1 MDMLGNSFSF
11 VKSTA
16 IIAGQVAAV
25 VAGGFLSFAA
35 QAANC
40 TYMPVS
46 GKVYNIVNEASGL
59 YLDVSG
65 GSKENNAKIIQW
77 PANGAA
83 NQRWLVTDLGNGKWT
98 IRPTHSK
105 KAMDVYGWYTV
116 DGGAINQWD
125 YSGNPNQQWQLV
137 SSKSGG
143 FTIVG
148 EHSKKLVT
156 VADKSRASA
165 IYQNANNSSA
175 NQRWYFN
182 PVDGDCVAPT
192 ATGGSGS
199 FSKTFMGSDKILI
212 GGAME
217 DKTSDAAPFHIRY
230 HYVHSQPATN
240 QACYNNCDNACGN
253 MTQWWACWS
262 RSQWNTK
269 PGLFV
274 SMWRE
279 RKNFVA
285 GQKNLAQM
293 KHWTWY
299 SLRDLGD
306 AAGYSDGP
314 GEVNAVNDAKLLK
327 RYMDDY
333 RFFLQ
338 QVGDE
343 KTTIHLEPDFWGY
356 VRSINSNPRAVPAQ
370 VKAAN
375 STDCAND
382 ENNAAGLASCLIS
395 MAHKYARNSTVGIHV
410 SCWDYTMEGKP
421 KECAKFFKDLGAGKG
436 DFLVTDAS
444 DRDAGWY
451 QEQGKS
457 YHWWDDKGFAT
468 YMNQI
473 KTLTETIG
481 KPMIIWQIPL
491 GNMAM
496 NNTFQ
501 HYKDNKVDYFF
512 SRMNDVANAHVVA
525 LLFGPGDYPQ
535 TNPETDGGNLIRK
548 TNSYWKSGGVSLR

>member
-1 MDMLGNSFSF
+1 MDMLGNGFSF

-59 YLDVSG
+59 YLDVAK
-65 GSKENNAKIIQW
+65 GSKENNASIIQW

-83 NQRWLVTDLGNGKWT
+83 NQRWLVTDLGNKEWS
-98 IRPTHSK
+98 IRPVHSNK
-105 KAMDVYGWYTV
+105 SMDVYGWYTV
-116 DGGAINQWD
+116 DGGAIKQWD
-125 YSGNPNQQWQLV
+125 YYGYANQQWQLV
-137 SSKSGG
+137 STSSGA
-143 FTIVG
+143 FKIIG
-148 EHSKKLVT
+148 ENSKKLVT
-156 VADKSRASA
+156 VANKDRGSA
-165 IYQNANNSSA
+165 IYQNADTSSA
-175 NQRWYFN
+175 SQRWYFN
-182 PVDGDCVAPT
+182 PVDGDCGASVSK
-192 ATGGSGS
+192 GGS
-199 FSKTFMGSDKILI
+199 FSKSFMGSDKILI

-240 QACYNNCDNACGN
+240 QACYNNCDDACGN

-274 SMWRE
+274 SYWRDHT
-279 RKNFVA
+279 NPVI
-285 GQKNLAQM
+285 GQNRAQI

-314 GEVNAVNDAKLLK
+314 AEVNAVNDAKLLK

-338 QVGDE
+338 QIGDA
-343 KTTIHLEPDFWGY
+343 KTIVHLEPDFWGY
-356 VRSINSNPRAVPAQ
+356 VQANNSNPRAVPAK
-370 VKAAN
+370 VTVAN
-375 STDCAND
+375 STDCAKE

-395 MAHKYARNSTVGIHV
+395 MARKYAPNSGVGIHV
-410 SCWDYTMEGKP
+410 SCWSYNMDGKP
-421 KECAKFFKDLGAGKG
+421 QECVKFYKDLGASKG

-451 QEQGKS
+451 EVNGNP
-457 YHWWDDKGFAT
+457 HAWWDDKGFAT
-468 YMNQI
+468 YISYI
-473 KTLTETIG
+473 KTMTEGVG

-496 NNTFQ
+496 DNTFQ

-525 LLFGPGDYPQ
+525 LLFGAGHYET
-535 TNPETDGGNLIRK
+535 TNPETDGGYLIKK
-548 TNSYWKSGGVSLR
+548 TNNYWKSGGVSLR